1 MVLTPRNVVNHVA
14 ARHGKLKDI
23 ILEAEEKLE
32 QVRDGSME
40 LTDLETDRD
49 RVRLRAARESSS
61 VKRGLERINQ
71 TNNFQDKNVIDKI
84 ALKAN
89 SVCRILKN
97 GRGWGTGFLVGDD
110 VIMTNNHVISSPEEA
125 SSMSVEFE
133 FELSINDVSKQPS
146 SFKLDPQKFFLTSI
160 LNTDPSI
167 PFSGLDFTLVGI
179 QRTGINGEQLSK
191 FQSVPI
197 DGNKGK
203 IIKGESCVII
213 QHPNGEQKKIVLKDT
228 AFFFETA
235 TKIVYESDTLPG
247 SSGSM
252 VLGLGT
258 CEVVALHHS
267 GLPRTNE
274 KGQILTKQGRVA
286 DDSTRDEDIDWIG
299 NEGIKISKIIEAL
312 ENAVLPQHMEN
323 IKAAL
328 LRKTERV
335 AEELSQATHIA
346 TNPVNPVVPIK
357 PVSTVN
363 ISKDQPPTKTN
374 TMTPV
379 SSSQSLV
386 DFIITAVNSADVIK
400 RVESMLSSRYGK
412 PIQVNLLMPGSAALN
427 QVELFSFSVAFT
439 GNVHQEANELRSVPE
454 IINAEAD
461 VPLALNADTQFEPPT
476 GRPAATESG
485 FLFDDGTGE
494 WLERKF
500 LIKYKE
506 SPYVDELKL
515 DTTRKWNWA
524 ATGFDQLDY
533 KKIRSPKEAGIRI
546 VQFDTGYTDH
556 PKVVDGYDLDEDYNF
571 LTDTTD
577 AMDPRTVAI
586 GKQPGHGTRTGS
598 LLIGARPE
606 SDPTKDH
613 NGNEGLLSPVNY
625 KLVPF
630 RIAETV
636 VIINR
641 QQQLAAALD
650 RAIIQGFD
658 IITMSMGLPPTIATA
673 KMAKKAYDK
682 GIIWCCAAG
691 NEVQAVV
698 APAVFPGTIA
708 VAASNPLDYE
718 WKGSSRGPAVDI
730 TAPGEDVYVPIW
742 NKQQNI
748 DYAYGNGT
756 SYATPHVAAAA
767 AYWLAAHQKHLNH
780 PDYAGWKR
788 VAAFKEALKESARR
802 ENNLPKVGFGH
813 GMLHIESLLKTKP
826 VPAAELKYAYNN
838 WNENAFFATLQGVS
852 DIVKTY
858 WNKIH
863 GLFAKTKRGGQ
874 ESLIPTESLS
884 NTSQELERI
893 LFNGSVS
900 QFESA
905 GGDLE
910 KNELIARYNTLQN
923 IIDSNI

>member
-14 ARHGKLKDI
+14 ARHGKLEEI
-23 ILEAEEKLE
+23 ILKAEEKLE

-71 TNNFQDKNVIDKI
+71 TNNFQDRNVIDKI

-97 GRGWGTGFLVGDD
+97 GRGWGTGFLVGED
-110 VIMTNNHVISSPEEA
+110 VIMTNNHVISSTEEA
-125 SSMSVEFE
+125 SSMSAEFE
-133 FELSINDVSKQPS
+133 YELSIDDLSKQPS
-146 SFKLDPQKFFLTSI
+146 TFKLDSQKFFLTSI

-167 PFSGLDFTLVGI
+167 PYSGLDFTLIGI

-191 FQSVPI
+191 FKPVPI

-267 GLPRTNE
+267 GLPRTND
-274 KGQILTKQGRVA
+274 KGQILTKQGTVA

-312 ENAVLPQHMEN
+312 ENAALPQHMEN
-323 IKAAL
+323 IRAAL
-328 LRKTERV
+328 LKKTEKV
-335 AEELSQATHIA
+335 AEELSQATHMA
-346 TNPVNPVVPIK
+346 TNPVNPVDPIK
-357 PVSTVN
+357 PVSTVH
-363 ISKDQPPTKTN
+363 ISKDQPPTKTI

-379 SSSQSLV
+379 SSSQSPV
-386 DFIITAVNSADVIK
+386 DFIITAMNSAAVVK
-400 RVESMLSSRYGK
+400 RIESMLSARYGC
-412 PIQVNLLMPGSAALN
+412 PIKLSLVLPASAEIDE
-427 QVELFSFSVAFT
+427 VELFTFSVSFT
-439 GNVHQEANELRSVPE
+439 GNLNEEALDLTKIPE
-454 IINAEAD
+454 ILNAEAD
-461 VPLALNADTQFEPPT
+461 VPLALNADTKLEPPS
-476 GRPAATESG
+476 GRTVTESG
-485 FLFDDGTGE
+485 FIIDDGLGE
-494 WLERKF
+494 WNEAKF
-500 LIKYKE
+500 LKNYKD
-506 SPYVDELKL
+506 SPYVQNMKPADI
-515 DTTRKWNWA
+515 RKWNWA
-524 ATGFDQLDY
+524 ATKFD
-533 KKIRSPKEAGIRI
+533 KVKFKTIKSPKDAGIRV

-556 PKVVDGYDLDEDYNF
+556 SKVATGFDLDQDYNF
-571 LTDTTD
+571 LSGTED
-577 AMDPRTVAI
+577 AMDPRTVAP

-598 LLIGARPE
+598 LLIGTE
-606 SDPTKDH
+606 VTTDPTKDH
-613 NGNEGLLSPVNY
+613 NGNQGLLSEFDY

-650 RAIIQGFD
+650 RAISQGFD
-658 IITMSMGLPPTIATA
+658 IITMSMGLPPTITTA
-673 KMAKKAYDK
+673 KLAKKAYDK

-708 VAASNPLDYE
+708 VAASNPLDSDWE
-718 WKGSSRGPAVDI
+718 GSSRGDTVDI
-730 TAPGEDVYVPIW
+730 TAPGQDVYVPIW
-742 NKQQNI
+742 NKQKQE

-767 AYWLAAHQKHLNH
+767 ACWLAFYQDTLN
-780 PDYAGWKR
+780 DAEYAGWKR
-788 VAAFKEALKESARR
+788 VAAFKDALKRSART
-802 ENNLPKVGFGH
+802 ENKLPKGFGP
-813 GMLHIESLLKTKP
+813 GILDMDMLLKTKP
-826 VPAAELKYAYNN
+826 LDADKLEYAYNN
-838 WNENAFFATLQGVS
+838 WNENAFFASLQGYGELL
-852 DIVKTY
+852 KTY

-863 GLFAKTKRGGQ
+863 GWFSKTKRGGQ
-874 ESLIPTESLS
+874 ESLIPQTEALS
-884 NTSQELERI
+884 NSSQELERI
-893 LFNGSVS
+893 MFKSSVS

-905 GGDLE
+905 DPSSQDQLIGRYNMLQTIIE
-910 KNELIARYNTLQN
+910 KNI
-923 IIDSNI
+923 